1 MSSKRVG
8 FGLRP
13 ITIVLLLIVVSKIAL
28 AEENR
33 LPTATVDAPFI
44 EMHTG
49 PGRGYPVF
57 YVAERG
63 ETVEILM
70 QRTDWYK
77 VRHARGKEGWVYVD
91 EMALTLDYR
100 GEPLDLNLANFESF
114 KNRQWEA
121 GFMAG
126 DFGGTDAIS
135 VYGGYHMTRNLS
147 AEVEYTESFGNTSD
161 GRALSLSLVHQ
172 PFPNWRYSP
181 FFTIG
186 GGVRE
191 TSPKSNLV
199 STEERSDNTANVG
212 VGIRI
217 YLLRRVMLRLQYKN
231 HAVLT
236 DRDDDEEVEEWKIGI
251 SAFY

>member
-13 ITIVLLLIVVSKIAL
+13 ITFLLWFIVLSQITQAEDKRL
-28 AEENR
+28 A
-33 LPTATVDAPFI
+33 TATVNAPFI

-57 YVAERG
+57 YVAEHG
-63 ETVEILM
+63 ETVEILL

-77 VRHARGKEGWVYVD
+77 VRHPRGKEGWVYVD

-100 GEPLDLNLANFESF
+100 GEPLNVNLANFETF
-114 KNRQWEA
+114 KHRQWEA

-126 DFGGTDAIS
+126 DFGGTDTLS
-135 VYGGYHMTRNLS
+135 VYGGYQMTRNLS
-147 AEVEYTESFGNTSD
+147 AEVEYSESFGNISD
-161 GRALSLSLVHQ
+161 GRALTVNLVHQ
-172 PFPNWRYSP
+172 PFPDWRISP
-181 FFTIG
+181 FLTIG

-212 VGIRI
+212 VGVRV
-217 YLLRRVMLRLQYKN
+217 YLLRRIMLRLQYKN